1 MLHPSYKLK
10 FTNWLIAESFGGE
23 GGELTYKLRDK
34 MESSFRSLFE
44 EYSSGGDEFKVSS
57 QEARARPSERDEND
71 PYGYSRYFQSTIS
84 STSE

>member
-1 MLHPSYKLK
+1 
-10 FTNWLIAESFGGE
+10 
-23 GGELTYKLRDK
+23 

-71 PYGYSRYFQSTIS
+71 PYGYKSNNQYGDLANLVIPSCRAVKVWQKLQAQVDKL
-84 STSE
+84 SEARLQERPSIRT